1 MFTYLVFAVDVH
13 LAATEDLT
21 EQLTFALQS
30 RKVQLLLGRRLFLQN
45 NRKQYIMESFN
56 ICET

>member
-45 NRKQYIMESFN
+45 NTEKISWNRLS